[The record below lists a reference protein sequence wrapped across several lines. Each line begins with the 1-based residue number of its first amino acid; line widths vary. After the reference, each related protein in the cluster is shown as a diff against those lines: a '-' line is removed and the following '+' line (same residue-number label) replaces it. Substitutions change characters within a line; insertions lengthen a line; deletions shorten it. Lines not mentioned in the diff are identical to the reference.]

1 MFRKLG
7 LPAAVLTLALLLSAC
22 SSGSDGSSTTAST
35 APTSDDQPS
44 NEPSDGSMSTQP
56 SMVIS
61 SGSETVSIGG
71 GELPE
76 GWPESFPLPDG
87 AHLAGTASSPGNYVV
102 WFSSG
107 DAGIDDLTSFFDE
120 ELASNGWTIDN
131 RLDFGDGSGSYTAYS
146 ISGNGF
152 TGGVYVGEG
161 APGSE
166 GFEGDFAFW
175 VALTA
180 E

>member
-1 MFRKLG
+1 MARRLGMFG
-7 LPAAVLTLALLLSAC
+7 VLLALALFATAC
-22 SSGSDGSSTTAST
+22 SGDETSSSAT
-35 APTSDDQPS
+35 APTTSEQPS
-44 NEPSDGSMSTQP
+44 QEPSDGETVEP
-56 SMVIS
+56 TMVIS

-71 GELPE
+71 GDLPE
-76 GWPESFPLPDG
+76 GWPDTFPLPDG
-87 AHLAGTASSPGNYVV
+87 AQVAGSASSPGNYVV

-107 DAGIDDLTSFFDE
+107 GTSTEDLTSFFDD
-120 ELASNGWTIDN
+120 ELAANGWTIDSQ
-131 RLDFGDGSGSYTAYS
+131 LDLGDGAGSYAAYS
-146 ISGNGF
+146 ISGNGY

>member
-7 LPAAVLTLALLLSAC
+7 LSAAVLTLALTLGAC
-22 SSGSDGSSTTAST
+22 SSDGDSTTAST
-35 APTSDDQPS
+35 APTTEEQPS
-44 NEPSDGSMSTQP
+44 DEPSDGSSSSEP

-87 AHLAGTASSPGNYVV
+87 AKLAGTASSPGNYVV

-120 ELASNGWTIDN
+120 ELASNGWAIDN
-131 RLDFGDGSGSYTAYS
+131 RLDFGDGNGSYTAYS

-180 E
+180 G

>member
-1 MFRKLG
+1 MLRKWSLVVA
-7 LPAAVLTLALLLSAC
+7 LFVLSLAAAC
-22 SSGSDGSSTTAST
+22 SGSEDGEGEGTSST
-35 APTSDDQPS
+35 APGTEAGSG
-44 NEPSDGSMSTQP
+44 EPDDGSEP

-76 GWPESFPLPDG
+76 GWPDSFPLPDG
-87 AHLAGTASSPGNYVV
+87 AELAGSASSPGNYVV

-107 DAGIDDLTSFFDE
+107 GAELDDLKSFFDE
-120 ELASNGWTIDN
+120 ELPANGWTIDSE
-131 RLDFGDGSGSYTAYS
+131 LDFGDDAGSYSAYS

>member
-1 MFRKLG
+1 MPRKI
-7 LPAAVLTLALLLSAC
+7 LLSAVLVLLVLNAAAC
-22 SSGSDGSSTTAST
+22 SGSEEDGEGSEATA
-35 APTSDDQPS
+35 APTTEGQAEEPDDGA
-44 NEPSDGSMSTQP
+44 EPT
-56 SMVIS
+56 MVIS

-76 GWPESFPLPDG
+76 GWPDTFPLPEG
-87 AHLAGTASSPGNYVV
+87 AELAGSASSPGNYVV

-107 DAGIDDLTSFFDE
+107 GSTLEDLKAFFDD
-120 ELASNGWTIDN
+120 ELPANGWTIESE
-131 RLDFGDGSGSYTAYS
+131 LDFGDDAGSYSAYA
-146 ISGNGF
+146 ISGNGYS
-152 TGGVYVGEG
+152 GGVYVGEG